1 MGLRQTPGW
10 RSQQIHTLLS
20 SMKGFQGYLSRTR
33 RWRGSGLTRTQART
47 LSPQG
52 EAIIRRKSLEGR
64 LTQAKTLSLQGGATM
79 RRKSLKGKLHDCL
92 RNRDSGGNQEE
103 TMGDGLDSLV
113 RGETQ
118 VIKMARGYFW
128 NNVVLYFINLHLN
141 SD

>member
-1 MGLRQTPGW
+1 MTA
-10 RSQQIHTLLS
+10 SETE
-20 SMKGFQGYLSRTR
+20 
-33 RWRGSGLTRTQART
+33 TQ
-47 LSPQG
+47 
-52 EAIIRRKSLEGR
+52 EAITR
-64 LTQAKTLSLQGGATM
+64 QV
-79 RRKSLKGKLHDCL
+79 
-92 RNRDSGGNQEE
+92 QEE

>member
-1 MGLRQTPGW
+1 METVRLDADTSQDSVSPG
-10 RSQQIHTLLS
+10 RSNNKKEIFGGKADTSQDS
-20 SMKGFQGYLSRTR
+20 V
-33 RWRGSGLTRTQART
+33 
-47 LSPQG
+47 SP
-52 EAIIRRKSLEGR
+52 
-64 LTQAKTLSLQGGATM
+64 GGATM
-79 RRKSLKGKLHDCL
+79 RRKSLMGRLHDCL

-128 NNVVLYFINLHLN
+128 NKIVLYFINLHFN

>member
-1 MGLRQTPGW
+1 MTVSETEIQ
-10 RSQQIHTLLS
+10 
-20 SMKGFQGYLSRTR
+20 
-33 RWRGSGLTRTQART
+33 
-47 LSPQG
+47 
-52 EAIIRRKSLEGR
+52 EAITR
-64 LTQAKTLSLQGGATM
+64 QV
-79 RRKSLKGKLHDCL
+79 
-92 RNRDSGGNQEE
+92 QEE